1 METYALYNEKGGVS
15 KTTTS
20 LQMLFYLNWMNNKK
34 AVAIDMDPQRSLTL
48 LSGAKPQPGHMILDA
63 LTDEINIRDTIIHT
77 VYGDVIPTNRELR
90 TVESQMDVDAA
101 ETEEQRKEYE
111 ENLLILRK
119 KIKTLRGYD
128 YVILD
133 CPPNYANISLACLI
147 AADTLIIPAKAS
159 KASLFALSSVSPM
172 VEKAR
177 KYNKGLDIAGVL
189 LTYHNDRTN
198 AGRYGADASEAL
210 AGTNLKTKV
219 FNSRIR
225 YSTAVED
232 SFFDGVPLME
242 RNTPV
247 TDDYKKFFEELL
259 KGE

>member
-1 METYALYNEKGGVS
+1 MVVYAVYNEKGGVG

-20 LQMLFYLNWMNNKK
+20 LNFLAFCNGIGKK
-34 AVAIDMDPQRSLTL
+34 VVAIDMDPQRSLTL
-48 LSGAKPQPGHMILDA
+48 LSGAKPQPGHMILDV
-63 LTDEINIRDTIIHT
+63 LTDAIGIKDAITNT

-90 TVESQMDVDAA
+90 TVESQMDVDEA

-119 KIKTLRGYD
+119 KIKSLRGYD

-147 AADTLIIPAKAS
+147 AADVLIIPAKAS

-172 VEKAR
+172 VSKAR
-177 KYNKGLDIAGVL
+177 KYNKGLQIAGVL
-189 LTYHNDRTN
+189 LTYHNDRTH
-198 AGRYGADASEAL
+198 ACRYGAEASEAL
-210 AGTNLKTKV
+210 ADNLKAKV
-219 FNSRIR
+219 FSSTIR

-232 SFFDGVPLME
+232 SYFDGTPLMM

-247 TDDYKKFFEELL
+247 TEDYRKFFTELL